1 MGPSLDLPQVMSNE
15 EAVDSIKSIKDP
27 QLAAK
32 HLALEARTRKS
43 RDDISCIVV
52 RFQ

>member
-1 MGPSLDLPQVMSNE
+1 MSNE
-15 EAVDSIKSIKDP
+15 EAVDSIKDVDDP
-27 QLAAK
+27 RLAAK
-32 HLALEARTRKS
+32 RVIKEALARKS

>member
-1 MGPSLDLPQVMSNE
+1 MSNQ
-15 EAVDSIKSIKDP
+15 EAVDSIKSIRDP
-27 QLAAK
+27 KVAAK
-32 HLALEARTRKS
+32 HLAEEARNRKS